1 MTDGLILAGGKS
13 TRYQSDKA
21 LAHFNTR
28 VLTNVEYTAE
38 QLLPFVDR
46 CFVSTNKN
54 NNHEIRQLFYD
65 VNRLAVIQ
73 DQEPLVDRGPIS
85 ALWSYFQMTGKS
97 QADLMVL
104 ATDYKNIN
112 PTVLKLISDKNAY
125 IQCGDQPHYTICHIQ
140 ISENDFRRQ
149 LRNRRFRWRD
159 VLETAHCDTVY
170 IANFNLKNI
179 NYQEDL
185 Q

>member
-13 TRYQSDKA
+13 KRYQSDKA

-38 QLLPFVDR
+38 QLLPFVSQ
-46 CFVSTNKN
+46 CYISTNSN
-54 NNHEIRQLFYD
+54 NNREIRQLFYD
-65 VNRLAVIQ
+65 VTRATVIQ
-73 DQEPLVDRGPIS
+73 DQEPLIDHGPIS
-85 ALWSYFQMTGKS
+85 ALWSYFQMTGNTH
-97 QADLMVL
+97 ADLIVL

-112 PTVLKLISDKNAY
+112 KTVLELISNKNAY
-125 IQCGDQPHYTICHIQ
+125 IQCSGEDLFTFCHIN
-140 ISENDFRRQ
+140 ISQADFRHQ
-149 LRNRRFRWRD
+149 LRLRHFRWQD
-159 VLETAHCDTVY
+159 ILQAAQCETIP
-170 IANFNLKNI
+170 IANYKIKNI

>member
-38 QLLPFVDR
+38 KLLPFVDQ

-54 NNHEIRQLFYD
+54 NNHAIKRLFYD
-65 VNRLAVIQ
+65 VNRLQVIQ
-73 DQEPLVDRGPIS
+73 DQEPLLDRGPIS
-85 ALWSYFQMTGKS
+85 ALWSYFQYTGKK

-112 PTVLKLISDKNAY
+112 HTVLKLISDKNAY
-125 IQCGDQPHYTICHIQ
+125 IQCGDECLYTFCHIK
-140 ISENDFRRQ
+140 ISKRDFQNQ
-149 LRNRRFRWRD
+149 LRNHHFRWQD
-159 VLETAHCDTVY
+159 VLQTAHSDTVY
-170 IANFNLKNI
+170 IANYKIRNI

-185 Q
+185 

>member
-38 QLLPFVDR
+38 KLLPFVDR
-46 CFVSTNKN
+46 CYISTNQN
-54 NNHEIRQLFYD
+54 NNHAIRRLFYD
-65 VNRLAVIQ
+65 VKDIEVIQ
-73 DQEPLVDRGPIS
+73 DQKPLIDRGPIS
-85 ALWSYFQMTGKS
+85 ALWSYFQETGNDR
-97 QADLMVL
+97 ANLIVL

-112 PTVLKLISDKNAY
+112 QTMLKLIANQNAY
-125 IQCGDQPHYTICHIQ
+125 INCSGEPQYTFCHIDLSLRQ
-140 ISENDFRRQ
+140 FKNQ
-149 LRNRRFRWRD
+149 LRNRHFRWQD
-159 VLETAHCDTVY
+159 VLKTANCDTVFL
-170 IANFNLKNI
+170 ANYQIKNI

>member
-13 TRYQSDKA
+13 TRYKSDKA

-46 CFVSTNKN
+46 CFISTNKN
-54 NNHEIRQLFYD
+54 NNHDIRKLFYG
-65 VNRLAVIQ
+65 VNNINVIE
-73 DQEPLVDRGPIS
+73 DQEPMVDKGPIS
-85 ALWSYFQMTGKS
+85 ALWSYFVSTNNDF
-97 QADLMVL
+97 ADLMVL

-112 PTVLKLISDKNAY
+112 PTVLKLISDNTAY
-125 IQCGDQPHYTICHIQ
+125 IQCENEDLYTFCHIQ
-140 ISENDFRRQ
+140 ISYRDFRHQ
-149 LRNRRFRWRD
+149 LRARHFRWYD
-159 VLETAHCDTVY
+159 VLETSHCDTVK
-170 IANFNLKNI
+170 IANFKIKNI

-185 Q
+185 